1 MPNPLRVG
9 LVGTGRIARG
19 HMAAYLEYSDRVQ
32 LTAVCDIIESGARQ
46 YANQAGVDDVYT
58 DFDEMLRSAQID
70 AVDICTSHD
79 QHSPQAIAAASAGK
93 HVLVEKA
100 MAHTLQACR
109 DMVKAADKA
118 GVILMVA
125 QNLRYLPESVSVKRL
140 IDDGKMGEIQAVRTH
155 QIMNATRANPMGH
168 WMNDKQAGGGILMTN
183 TIHHVDL
190 LRYYIGNVRRV
201 TGFWKSVQPEMVNE
215 AEDLVAATLEFENGA
230 IGDVFGNWTTSLVP
244 ESMSYMVFGSNG
256 TLHSTPP
263 SARTLSQFG
272 DIMVSLKSAEREE
285 ARRLA
290 MDELQRSIRSGTKIS
305 RDLQN
310 RLRPVFE
317 PVVTRDGD
325 LPTNN
330 SIINEILHFED
341 CCRTGTEPITSG
353 HDNIETMKMITGIY
367 ESSRTG
373 KVVELA
379 TL

>member
-1 MPNPLRVG
+1 MANPLRVG

-19 HMAAYLEYSDRVQ
+19 HMAAYLEYSDRIQ
-32 LTAVCDIIESGARQ
+32 LAAVCDIVESGARQ
-46 YANQAGVDDVYT
+46 YAKQAQVDDVYT
-58 DFDEMLRSAQID
+58 DFDEMLRSARID

-79 QHSPQAIAAASAGK
+79 QHPPQAIAAASAGK

-109 DMVKAADKA
+109 DMVEAADKA
-118 GVILMVA
+118 GVTLMVA
-125 QNLRYLPESVSVKRL
+125 QNLRYLPESVAVKRL
-140 IDDGKMGEIQAVRTH
+140 IDEGKMGEIQAVRTH
-155 QIMNATRANPMGH
+155 QIMNATRSNPMGH

-201 TGFWKSVQPEMVNE
+201 TGFWKSVQPEMVNG
-215 AEDLVAATLEFENGA
+215 AEDLVVATLEFENGA

-263 SARTLSQFG
+263 SGRTSSQFG

-285 ARRLA
+285 ERRLA
-290 MDELQRSIRSGTKIS
+290 MDELQRSTRSGANIS

-325 LPTNN
+325 LPTTN
-330 SIINEILHFED
+330 SIINEILHFEE
-341 CCRTGTEPITSG
+341 CCRTGKEPITSG